1 MGQGEQMAE
10 YQTYT
15 VKSGD
20 ILSKIASKNDT
31 TVGELVALNGLSN
44 PDLISVGQVLN
55 IRRITQSTYDVQ
67 KGDTLWARSPGT
79 TG

>member
-20 ILSKIASKNDT
+20 ILSKIARKNDT
-31 TVGELVALNGLSN
+31 TVGEQRARTGPESNGTAVNSSSVITFTALE
-44 PDLISVGQVLN
+44 
-55 IRRITQSTYDVQ
+55 
-67 KGDTLWARSPGT
+67 
-79 TG
+79 